1 MLSPPSWVWRIV
13 ENRRE
18 NGTGKLTRYLT
29 FWIGNC
35 NSGWGILQWW
45 SGRHDRENL
54 VSWLYS
60 QVIYF
65 LLFYFSWDL
74 YPHKEKK
81 KFKISTI
88 KIISFVFFLLS
99 NINKFWKRKNWNFC
113 KFFFYIYIKYKQKR
127 MFIFWPSPFPSLV
140 FYTIF
145 FR

>member
-1 MLSPPSWVWRIV
+1 MTQYYLRMPALLHLSEVQKLLVNVTPIFPIDSSGSWCYRKEVLSPPSWVWRIV
-13 ENRRE
+13 ENQRE

-45 SGRHDRENL
+45 SGRQDRENL

-81 KFKISTI
+81 S
-88 KIISFVFFLLS
+88 L
-99 NINKFWKRKNWNFC
+99 
-113 KFFFYIYIKYKQKR
+113 KYRPLK
-127 MFIFWPSPFPSLV
+127 
-140 FYTIF
+140 
-145 FR
+145 